1 MKAYHLLRN
10 IRISLLALSLI
21 VLPPP
26 AGALFG
32 AGDIVYD
39 PSNFGQNVMTAARAL
54 QSNLNEALQIAN
66 QLRQIEME
74 VKNST
79 TFPQSVWGDVQADLN
94 QLTQLM
100 QSSSAI
106 NYAMQNLST
115 QFKQLYP
122 GYQAPANYEQEYQAW
137 TANSLEGIGKALE
150 AAGEQNRMF
159 AAENARIG
167 QIETGSDSAVGQLQ
181 ALQANNMLAAQVVEQ
196 MQKLRQLQMA
206 EMQAQTAYMA
216 TQIQD
221 QAAEKAAIKRWLDSG
236 KNYQP
241 IN

>member
-10 IRISLLALSLI
+10 IQSSLLTLSLA

-26 AGALFG
+26 ASAVFG
-32 AGDIVYD
+32 VGDIVYD
-39 PSNFGQNVMTAARAL
+39 PANYSQNVLTAVRAL
-54 QSNLNEALQIAN
+54 QSNLNEAQQIAN

-74 VKNST
+74 VKNLAN
-79 TFPQSVWGDVQADLN
+79 FPAGVWADIQADLN
-94 QLTQLM
+94 QLTQLA
-100 QSSSAI
+100 QSSGAI
-106 NYAMQNLST
+106 SYTMQNLST

-122 GYQAPANYEQEYQAW
+122 GYQAQTNYEQEYQAW
-137 TANSLEGIGKALE
+137 TNNSLESIRTALE
-150 AAGEQNRMF
+150 TANRQSQVFEEEKADMRKI
-159 AAENARIG
+159 ENM
-167 QIETGSDSAVGQLQ
+167 SDSAEGQMQVLQ
-181 ALQANNMLAAQVVEQ
+181 TGNMLTAQLVEQ
-196 MQKLRQLQMA
+196 MQKLRLLQMT

-236 KNYQP
+236 KNYKP